1 MSRRRR
7 LALCLAAVC
16 LLLAGCT
23 VEEGGTT
30 GDSPSA
36 DDSPS
41 YGNVS
46 VDAVEERTVQLRDVD
61 WLTFREETDRG
72 GLVKYV
78 GVDALPYAS
87 DVEAIPNTYA
97 ATACLGEQKLAA
109 HQFVKE
115 RVSQG
120 EEITVVYE
128 EGVEPTGTLDHH
140 YAYFWLDNESLN
152 RKLVRQGYA
161 VVREDQSFDERPA
174 FERAM
179 EEAKANDRGIWQCT
193 DATRT
198 IDTGGGGG
206 TAIGDKDCSDFDTQA
221 EAQRYLDPGDPHD
234 LDADD
239 DGVACE
245 SLP

>member
-7 LALCLAAVC
+7 LALCVAVVC

-23 VEEGGTT
+23 VEEGETT
-30 GDSPSA
+30 ADSPSA
-36 DDSPS
+36 ADSPS

-61 WLTFREETDRG
+61 WLTFQEETERG

-78 GVDALPYAS
+78 GIDALPYS
-87 DVEAIPNTYA
+87 NDVEAIPNTYA

-109 HQFVKE
+109 HRFVKE
-115 RVSQG
+115 HVSQG
-120 EEITVVYE
+120 DEVTVVYE
-128 EGVEPTGTLDHH
+128 EEIGTTEALDYH

-161 VVREDQSFDERPA
+161 IVREDQSFDERPA

-179 EEAKANDRGIWQCT
+179 EEARANDRGIWQCT
-193 DATRT
+193 DPSRT
-198 IDTGGGGG
+198 LDTGGSDAG
-206 TAIGDKDCSDFDTQA
+206 IGDKDCDDFDTQA
-221 EAQRYLDPGDPHD
+221 EAQRYRDPGDPHD